1 MGTEAAQF
9 FFWKFLIQIFG
20 IVSLQC
26 RVLLGEEFL
35 SSALV
40 ELVFLFES
48 EEFLCF
54 FRVEASR
61 GVICRCLLELK
72 LMVMWE
78 APQLCSCWNFFF
90 IWARGVSV
98 FLSCS
103 SISWLHLQM
112 LIGLKAYGYV
122 RSSSALLL
130 LKLFFIWEWGVFF
143 FFRVEASQ
151 GFICRCLLDRKLLDR
166 RVKGGD
172 GVRFRFAIR
181 RSA

>member
-72 LMVMWE
+72 LMVM
-78 APQLCSCWNFFF
+78 
-90 IWARGVSV
+90 
-98 FLSCS
+98 
-103 SISWLHLQM
+103 
-112 LIGLKAYGYV
+112 
-122 RSSSALLL
+122 
-130 LKLFFIWEWGVFF
+130 
-143 FFRVEASQ
+143 
-151 GFICRCLLDRKLLDR
+151 
-166 RVKGGD
+166 
-172 GVRFRFAIR
+172 
-181 RSA
+181 